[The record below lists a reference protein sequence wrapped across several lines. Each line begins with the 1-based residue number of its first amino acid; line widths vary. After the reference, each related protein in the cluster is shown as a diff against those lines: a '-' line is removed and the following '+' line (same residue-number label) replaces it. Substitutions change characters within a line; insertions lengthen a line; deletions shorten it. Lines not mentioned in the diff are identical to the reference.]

1 MSNLEKQM
9 QRLLSKPKD
18 YTFSEASSLLC
29 ALGFELQN
37 KGKTSGSRVKFY
49 RKSDGRLINLHRPHP
64 EKEMRYAATLA
75 LLNTLKENGD
85 IHE

>member
-29 ALGFELQN
+29 ALGFELQ
-37 KGKTSGSRVKFY
+37 
-49 RKSDGRLINLHRPHP
+49 KSDGRLINLHRPHP

>member
-29 ALGFELQN
+29 ALGFELQ
-37 KGKTSGSRVKFY
+37 KGK
-49 RKSDGRLINLHRPHP
+49 NLRQPGKILP
-64 EKEMRYAATLA
+64 KIRWAPDQSASS
-75 LLNTLKENGD
+75 
-85 IHE
+85 